1 MKIMTY
7 NILNGGAGREQLIL
21 SVIQSIQ
28 PDIVIL
34 QEVYTPKFLQDLA
47 DALEMEPFFANGNQK
62 RRVALLSHLP
72 IRSVKS
78 HHPILPIWRNV
89 VASEI
94 EYQPGQYLHLFG
106 IHPKADL
113 GIISEGWR
121 WLEARQILSYVSAYE
136 NKPCLIAGDFNA
148 IAPGDSIRMEMLPW
162 WLKLKIRLQGNRA
175 YHFSIQA
182 YMAAGFTDCFRY
194 LNQDEAGYTLPPPD
208 PNSRLDYI
216 FVNSALKLFL
226 KRSWVVRQPSVVE
239 DASDHYPVVAEF
251 DF

>member
-1 MKIMTY
+1 MTY

-94 EYQPGQYLHLFG
+94 EYQSGQGKREAYCQTSTQRLIRSCAKSFDQRWKISSDIARDG
-106 IHPKADL
+106 RCQIHGTSANVQSSCTQNL
-113 GIISEGWR
+113 
-121 WLEARQILSYVSAYE
+121 QCLS
-136 NKPCLIAGDFNA
+136 
-148 IAPGDSIRMEMLPW
+148 R
-162 WLKLKIRLQGNRA
+162 
-175 YHFSIQA
+175 
-182 YMAAGFTDCFRY
+182 
-194 LNQDEAGYTLPPPD
+194 
-208 PNSRLDYI
+208 
-216 FVNSALKLFL
+216 
-226 KRSWVVRQPSVVE
+226 
-239 DASDHYPVVAEF
+239 
-251 DF
+251 